1 MSFFSR
7 NNSFSSGFLTRI
19 ACAFWVCCFGALIC
33 APAARAA
40 RAYVVESDFSTG
52 SFSAIDVATRTPSCD
67 VASVHSD
74 ARVRWYNGRVYVVN
88 RFGADNI
95 EVLDGAT
102 YGLVRQFSVG
112 NGANPYDI
120 AFASPTHAYVTR
132 YEKSDLWIVNPA
144 TGTHDGTISLAGLAD
159 ADGIPEMD
167 HLLVAGPLLFVSLQR
182 VDRNNGFQPTDSSLV
197 AVIDTRTDQLVDC
210 DAAHAGIQGILLPR
224 TNPVTPFAFDAPRS
238 RLYLGCAGHY
248 GAPDGGIVRIDAAGL
263 VADGVTAAEDS
274 LGGDVLDIVYRD
286 DARAYAIVSD
296 AAFNTQLI
304 RWSPLTGR
312 RLETLYSPGGFSLAD
327 AELTPAGDQ
336 LWVCNSSFGSPGI
349 RVFSTADQ
357 LPIGGPI
364 TCTLPPQGLT
374 FDTATSQVAGV
385 NAGHAPALAFAPPVP
400 NPARANVRLS
410 LHVPTAGT
418 LSVAILDAAGRRVRD
433 LSRDVAAGPV
443 ELTWDLRDDAARR
456 MPPGLYFASVRIGA
470 ERVARTIL
478 VLD

>member
-1 MSFFSR
+1 VNPGHR
-7 NNSFSSGFLTRI
+7 T
-19 ACAFWVCCFGALIC
+19 AVALSLLLAALA
-33 APAARAA
+33 APAPARAA

-52 SFSAIDVATRTPSCD
+52 SFSSTDVATRAPSCD

-95 EVLDGAT
+95 EVLDGT
-102 YGLVRQFSVG
+102 TFGLVKQFSVG

-132 YEKSDLWIVNPA
+132 YETPDLWIVNPA

-167 HLLVAGPLLFVSLQR
+167 HLLMVGPLLFVSLQR

-210 DAAHAGIQGILLPR
+210 DAAHAGVQGILLPR

-263 VADGVTAAEDS
+263 AADGVAASEDS
-274 LGGDVLDIVYRD
+274 LGGDVLDIAVKD

-304 RWSPLTGR
+304 RWSPVTGR
-312 RLETLYSPGGFSLAD
+312 KLDTLYSPGGFSLAD
-327 AELTPAGDQ
+327 AELTPAGDE
-336 LWVCNSSFGSPGI
+336 LWACNSSFGAPGLH
-349 RVFSTADQ
+349 VFSTATQ
-357 LPIGGPI
+357 AQIAGPI
-364 TCTLPPQGLT
+364 TCTLPPQGIT
-374 FDTATSQVAGV
+374 FDAATSQVAGV
-385 NAGHAPALAFAPPVP
+385 NSPSGTALAFAPPAP
-400 NPARANVRLS
+400 NPARGPVRLT
-410 LHVPTAGT
+410 LRAPAAGT
-418 LSVAILDAAGRRVRD
+418 LAVTILDAAGRRVRD
-433 LSRDVAAGPV
+433 LSRAVAAGPV
-443 ELTWDLRDDAARR
+443 ELTWDLRDDAARLVA
-456 MPPGLYFASVRIGA
+456 PGIYFASVRMEN
-470 ERVARTIL
+470 ERITRTLL
-478 VLD
+478 VVR